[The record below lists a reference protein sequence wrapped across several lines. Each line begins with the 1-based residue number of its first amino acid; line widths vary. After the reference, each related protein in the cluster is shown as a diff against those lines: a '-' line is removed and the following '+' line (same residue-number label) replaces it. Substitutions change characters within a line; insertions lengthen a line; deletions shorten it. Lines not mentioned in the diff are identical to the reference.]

1 MANNCKQCFNEH
13 YQPHGHPTTN
23 SLWLC
28 SSVHCGPPHQSRRI
42 WLSAVPLAVASI
54 MAVTSHLDLFR
65 LVNEII
71 TKFCPTQITAASQ
84 KTPSNTLPRT
94 VSNRMMSL
102 YAADW
107 MRHISRYENNKLR
120 TYSTIKDAFALEPY
134 LTQSPLSI
142 RRDITRLRISCH
154 PLAIETGR
162 YSQPKIPVEYR
173 LCELCNMNCVE
184 DEYHML
190 LVCPFYSNERAL
202 MFDEINQHTQLSNI
216 PSPSTFKTIL
226 SLGAANS
233 VLIPHV
239 GSFISTCFEKR
250 KGVEIRK

>member
-1 MANNCKQCFNEH
+1 
-13 YQPHGHPTTN
+13 
-23 SLWLC
+23 
-28 SSVHCGPPHQSRRI
+28 
-42 WLSAVPLAVASI
+42 
-54 MAVTSHLDLFR
+54 
-65 LVNEII
+65 
-71 TKFCPTQITAASQ
+71 
-84 KTPSNTLPRT
+84 
-94 VSNRMMSL
+94 MMSL

-107 MRHISRYENNKLR
+107 MRHFSRYENNKLR

-134 LTQSPLSI
+134 LTESPLFI

-162 YSQPKIPVEYR
+162 YSKPKIPVENR
-173 LCELCNMNCVE
+173 LCELCNMHCVE

-233 VLIPHV
+233 VFIPHA

>member
-1 MANNCKQCFNEH
+1 
-13 YQPHGHPTTN
+13 
-23 SLWLC
+23 
-28 SSVHCGPPHQSRRI
+28 
-42 WLSAVPLAVASI
+42 
-54 MAVTSHLDLFR
+54 
-65 LVNEII
+65 
-71 TKFCPTQITAASQ
+71 
-84 KTPSNTLPRT
+84 
-94 VSNRMMSL
+94 MMSL

-120 TYSTIKDAFALEPY
+120 TYSTIKEAFALEPY

-154 PLAIETGR
+154 PLSIETGR
-162 YSQPKIPVEYR
+162 YSKPKIPVENR
-173 LCELCNMNCVE
+173 LCEMCNINCVE

-190 LVCPFYSNERAL
+190 LVCPFYSNERAS
-202 MFDEINQHTQLSNI
+202 MFDDINQHIQLSNI